1 MTQIQHT
8 ILVWSLVCAGMLIA
22 VLYSPIGS
30 PYFYASPDYKSEIR
44 KNASIIRTI
53 ANAPKTHTIS
63 HNSQDE
69 SIMPEL
75 SATSPIIRSNGNT
88 VSKTNN
94 SNVSF
99 NRSTYFKSY
108 QHINKA
114 STGIGG
120 SPFLAGGRSMNSAG
134 SSAIIMTNGI
144 TTLSLTS
151 EMSNPFS
158 KQNATEQTASFDS
171 GSDPGDDGDLGNP
184 IPVGDGWGLLVFLGV
199 FYGFIKWNSK

>member
-1 MTQIQHT
+1 
-8 ILVWSLVCAGMLIA
+8 
-22 VLYSPIGS
+22 
-30 PYFYASPDYKSEIR
+30 
-44 KNASIIRTI
+44 
-53 ANAPKTHTIS
+53 
-63 HNSQDE
+63 
-69 SIMPEL
+69 
-75 SATSPIIRSNGNT
+75 
-88 VSKTNN
+88 
-94 SNVSF
+94 
-99 NRSTYFKSY
+99 
-108 QHINKA
+108 
-114 STGIGG
+114 
-120 SPFLAGGRSMNSAG
+120 MNSAG